1 MEISLVIP
9 TKNRSEKLK
18 KLLYSVL
25 KQTVLPKEVIIV
37 DDSDNL
43 RTKELIKKLKKLFL
57 EKNIQIK
64 YIMPS
69 ENKKKSI
76 SRARNIGAKKAKG
89 DIIVFIDDDVVIDKN
104 YFKEILKVFEK
115 NPNALGV
122 QGTIMNME
130 YSPFWNSIKKVFYY
144 WHAERDKCR
153 VLPSGKTTYAYRPNR
168 IIQCEWHFT
177 INAAYK
183 KEIFKE
189 FSFNEKLLGYSLGED
204 KEFSYKIYKK
214 YPHSLFQTP
223 HAKVYHFYSHSKN
236 LEKRLIY
243 IITAYPVS
251 FFYNNIEQTIKNKI
265 IFIWSEIGCIILRIF
280 WALPNLT
287 VIRHIITS
295 YIDTLRHLHDV
306 KNENFSFIFNCG
318 GQK

>member
-1 MEISLVIP
+1 MEHDRFLISKGYKQNIRKWCKRNIQKITIKQQNSDLLQEVRNTLVEISLVIP

-18 KLLYSVL
+18 KLLHSVL

-43 RTKELIKKLKKLFL
+43 RTKELIQQLKKLFL
-57 EKNIQIK
+57 KKNIQIK

-104 YFKEILKVFEK
+104 YLKEILKVFEK

-144 WHAERDKCR
+144 WHAERDKC
-153 VLPSGKTTYAYRPNR
+153 L
-168 IIQCEWHFT
+168 
-177 INAAYK
+177 
-183 KEIFKE
+183 
-189 FSFNEKLLGYSLGED
+189 SL
-204 KEFSYKIYKK
+204 I
-214 YPHSLFQTP
+214 
-223 HAKVYHFYSHSKN
+223 
-236 LEKRLIY
+236 
-243 IITAYPVS
+243 
-251 FFYNNIEQTIKNKI
+251 
-265 IFIWSEIGCIILRIF
+265 
-280 WALPNLT
+280 
-287 VIRHIITS
+287 HI
-295 YIDTLRHLHDV
+295 
-306 KNENFSFIFNCG
+306 
-318 GQK
+318 